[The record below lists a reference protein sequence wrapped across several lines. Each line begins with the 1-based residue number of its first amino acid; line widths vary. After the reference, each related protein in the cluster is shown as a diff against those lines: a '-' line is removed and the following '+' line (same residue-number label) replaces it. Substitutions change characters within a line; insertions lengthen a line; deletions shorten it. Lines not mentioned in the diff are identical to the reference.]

1 MDPYASFYTPTTN
14 SSDDLI
20 EDLEQNLAALV
31 IDQPVSLPVDT
42 VTKTALPKEYVLN
55 IIDDCPICS
64 SKYKRK
70 GDLKN
75 HLISQHFIEES
86 SVYFECSCG
95 VRSSDQKKFTRHSK
109 SCKAN
114 I

>member
-31 IDQPVSLPVDT
+31 IDQPVDT
-42 VTKTALPKEYVLN
+42 VTKTALPNEYILN

-64 SKYKRK
+64 SKYKQK
-70 GDLKN
+70 GDLKK
-75 HLISQHFIEES
+75 LWSPVEWPKE
-86 SVYFECSCG
+86 VYSTF
-95 VRSSDQKKFTRHSK
+95 
-109 SCKAN
+109 
-114 I
+114 